1 MAKDIRVLKV
11 PVDGTPEFETIVG
24 SLQEM
29 QRLVGG
35 WIEPIRFNH
44 LNTKLALIVNEEGR
58 LRNLPVN
65 VRATYLIN
73 KAIDSLDSPQLVL
86 VGDAF
91 ICVDWSTHF
100 RSIPIGKEVALFAE
114 LNETDVFDNWW
125 NKGGKEGVEAALMQ
139 PLYRFTTI
147 S

>member
-11 PVDGTPEFETIVG
+11 PVSGTPEFETIVD
-24 SLQEM
+24 SLGEM

-35 WIEPIRFNH
+35 WIEPVRFNH
-44 LNTKLALIVNEEGR
+44 LKTKFVMVVNEEGR

-65 VRATYLIN
+65 VRATYLVN
-73 KAIDSLDSPQLVL
+73 KVANTLDNPQMVL
-86 VGDAF
+86 VGDTF

-100 RSIPIGKEVALFAE
+100 RSVPVGKEVALFAE
-114 LNETDVFDNWW
+114 LNDTDVFDKWW
-125 NKGGKEGVEAALMQ
+125 NKGGKEGVEAALCQ
-139 PLYRFTTI
+139 PLYRFVTI